1 MRIHFNGSPTATVGV
16 EVELQIIDPV
26 SEQLGSHAELMR
38 VREVMKTGP
47 SCARQRR
54 VYADTG
60 DFTRVVDSVVREL
73 RDSVPVAGD

>member
-1 MRIHFNGSPTATVGV
+1 
-16 EVELQIIDPV
+16 
-26 SEQLGSHAELMR
+26 MR
-38 VREVMKTGP
+38 VREIMKTGP